1 MILKLIILVEELKS
15 SWQQPFLFFFIQK
28 KKTTTIEQFK
38 WTQLREPANSN
49 PIKSYQPILYW
60 FQNKGR

>member
-1 MILKLIILVEELKS
+1 MAATFS
-15 SWQQPFLFFFIQK
+15 LFFFIQK
-28 KKTTTIEQFK
+28 KKTSTIEQFK